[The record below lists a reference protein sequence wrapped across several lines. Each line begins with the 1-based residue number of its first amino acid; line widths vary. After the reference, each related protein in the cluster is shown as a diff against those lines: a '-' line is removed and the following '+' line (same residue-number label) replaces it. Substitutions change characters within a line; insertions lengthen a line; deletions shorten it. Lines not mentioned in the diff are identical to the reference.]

1 MIWKTGNRLID
12 NDSVV
17 FYDMTAWQYLSKA
30 SKVLFYSSS
39 NRATSLDFLKILAI
53 LT

>member
-17 FYDMTAWQYLSKA
+17 FYDMTAWQYLTITAMRQRQVKFCFTA
-30 SKVLFYSSS
+30 Q
-39 NRATSLDFLKILAI
+39 AI
-53 LT
+53 ELLC